1 MLCYHVGA
9 CTQDRSPQDHSEE
22 AAQVMAGQTKFGP
35 YSSYGIT
42 VSADNQ
48 ILYYKNQRV
57 KLFADELPDGSFES
71 LWYDEAGTVA
81 LSAIRDSEGRL
92 TGVKGVSE
100 ETAEGYLKRAEA
112 DKQDVMRGLDEKVE
126 NRMKELFPEA

>member
-9 CTQDRSPQDHSEE
+9 CSQDHSEE
-22 AAQVMAGQTKFGP
+22 AAQVMAGQTKFGSYP
-35 YSSYGIT
+35 SYGVT

-71 LWYDEAGTVA
+71 LWYDEAGTVG

-92 TGVKGVSE
+92 TGVKGISE
-100 ETAEGYLKRAEA
+100 ETAEGYLKRLPLPYHGSA
-112 DKQDVMRGLDEKVE
+112 
-126 NRMKELFPEA
+126 

>member
-9 CTQDRSPQDHSEE
+9 CSQDRSPQDHSEE
-22 AAQVMAGQTKFGP
+22 AAQVMAGQTKFGSYP
-35 YSSYGIT
+35 SYGIT

-71 LWYDEAGTVA
+71 LWYDEAGTVG

-92 TGVKGVSE
+92 TGVKGISE

-112 DKQDVMRGLDEKVE
+112 DK
-126 NRMKELFPEA
+126 